1 MNCYVHSRPAVGMCA
16 MCGRGTCRDCVAA
29 DSPHL
34 ICRNCAARPA
44 IQGFEYRSALEIAGL
59 PLIHICA
66 GVHPVTKRPRVA
78 RGVIAIGNVAL
89 GGVAIGGTLR
99 RTDHVGRNVGRS
111 RRRDRGSGGG
121 VRTVP
126 GRVRL
131 GLGGDWRIRR
141 RLRPRHR
148 RRRLR
153 TARDQR
159 HTLRSGDHCTG
170 RALARPDECS
180 ATLPLTTRGGTGRL
194 GPHRPREHSSAA
206 ART

>member
-1 MNCYVHSRPAVGMCA
+1 MCA

-89 GGVAIGGTLR
+89 GGVAIGGLS
-99 RTDHVGRNVGRS
+99 VGLI
-111 RRRDRGSGGG
+111 
-121 VRTVP
+121 T
-126 GRVRL
+126 
-131 GLGGDWRIRR
+131 LGGMSVGLVGAIGGAAVGFG
-141 RLRPRHR
+141 LS
-148 RRRLR
+148 L
-153 TARDQR
+153 
-159 HTLRSGDHCTG
+159 GG
-170 RALARPDECS
+170 FALGSVAIGGFAVGFAHAIGGAAFAPHVIS
-180 ATLPLTTRGGTGRL
+180 ATHCDPETTALVEPLLVRMNVPPLCR
-194 GPHRPREHSSAA
+194 
-206 ART
+206 